1 MSYLT
6 ESDIIEIQGNVRLLS
21 IHEIDNISHYSF
33 DSHIAEY
40 NDFLKIAIKF
50 YNLNISKTFLL
61 FHKKTNELLAYMTF
75 SADSIKLT
83 NEEKEFHDISKVPY
97 ASIPALKV
105 GKLAV
110 NKEVSADTKRKGYGS
125 FMLEMARAFAFA
137 MNELGIACRFITV
150 DADIEYEPNTFEFYA
165 KNGFIE
171 NLSNKRR
178 NAKHTISMRRDI
190 FADD

>member
-75 SADSIKLT
+75 SADSQMK
-83 NEEKEFHDISKVPY
+83 KK
-97 ASIPALKV
+97 
-105 GKLAV
+105 
-110 NKEVSADTKRKGYGS
+110 S
-125 FMLEMARAFAFA
+125 FM
-137 MNELGIACRFITV
+137 
-150 DADIEYEPNTFEFYA
+150 
-165 KNGFIE
+165 
-171 NLSNKRR
+171 
-178 NAKHTISMRRDI
+178 ISVKFLMHRYLH
-190 FADD
+190 